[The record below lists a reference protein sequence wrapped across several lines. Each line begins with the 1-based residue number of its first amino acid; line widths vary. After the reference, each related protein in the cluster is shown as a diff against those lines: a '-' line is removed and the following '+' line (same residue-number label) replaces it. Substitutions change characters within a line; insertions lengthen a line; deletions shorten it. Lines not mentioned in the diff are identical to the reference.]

1 MSAFAEIVGQDRA
14 VSLLLR
20 AIERPVHAYL
30 FVGARGSG
38 VEEAV
43 KAWAAE
49 RVAPGDA
56 RVADLARRQSHPD
69 VIVFESSASEMSV
82 AEARELIREVYA
94 SPIETDHKVVIV
106 LGADRMSEVTA
117 NVLLKTLEEPPAR
130 STIVLVAERPDRL
143 LPTVRS
149 RCQRIDFSYL
159 SNDAVRQ
166 YLLALDNARTSNEQ
180 IEQAV
185 NLAGGRLDRARAL
198 IGPLAPVRETFID
211 AVISLNGT
219 GASAVI
225 AADAIDEV
233 VNCAVAALEETQKLE
248 VAQLEQEGQ
257 SAGYPE
263 RVVSSQRKTL
273 VERHK
278 REHRRARTE
287 IWLEGYTAI
296 ETWYRDALVG
306 PSAPALV
313 VDRKRS
319 TVSLRAAAAAIE
331 QCRRARQAL
340 TRHNASEILNLLR
353 LLVRLGSLSAKG

>member
-1 MSAFAEIVGQDRA
+1 M
-14 VSLLLR
+14 
-20 AIERPVHAYL
+20 
-30 FVGARGSG
+30 
-38 VEEAV
+38 
-43 KAWAAE
+43 
-49 RVAPGDA
+49 
-56 RVADLARRQSHPD
+56 
-69 VIVFESSASEMSV
+69 
-82 AEARELIREVYA
+82 
-94 SPIETDHKVVIV
+94 
-106 LGADRMSEVTA
+106 
-117 NVLLKTLEEPPAR
+117 
-130 STIVLVAERPDRL
+130 
-143 LPTVRS
+143 
-149 RCQRIDFSYL
+149 
-159 SNDAVRQ
+159 
-166 YLLALDNARTSNEQ
+166 LALDNARTSNEQ